1 MRNFIASRKFAWGA
15 GIFFVALYFGP
26 SLLRSFTLM
35 ALRPALTLQQKT
47 GKPSPSI
54 PAQPI
59 AVPVAAGISTAAAAV
74 VPLPSAPPSPSTPT
88 PAAIA
93 ADDPA
98 LARFLGIWVGNVAI
112 PNRAAANRPAAC
124 MLRLEV
130 RDSHDKD
137 HPFAGFSTL
146 SCAPSMFEML
156 DKRARHETPAGMVD
170 DMMKQMNPTD
180 AILAG
185 SLAGGSVQFQVQKN
199 VGVAEASN
207 GCPMSSMTI
216 TPFGAEQLDVDWK
229 ESQQGSCQ
237 GGELLVKKTP
247 R

>member
-1 MRNFIASRKFAWGA
+1 MSNFIASRKFAWGA
-15 GIFFVALYFGP
+15 GIVLTAWYFGP
-26 SLLRSFTLM
+26 SIVHSFT
-35 ALRPALTLQQKT
+35 PAPHAQALQQKMA
-47 GKPSPSI
+47 KPSPGT
-54 PAQPI
+54 PALPV
-59 AVPVAAGISTAAAAV
+59 AVPVAAGLSASAAAV
-74 VPLPSAPPSPSTPT
+74 PGAPPPP
-88 PAAIA
+88 PPAIA

-112 PNRAAANRPAAC
+112 PNRAAPNRPAAC

-130 RDSHDKD
+130 RDNHDKD